1 MNITLTDPSIL
12 DNFSYLFPFPS
23 IVTPILIVIGVLVA
37 AKITGTVLKV
47 VFGVDKWLSFVS
59 SSDSL

>member
-47 VFGVDKWLSFVS
+47 VFGGG
-59 SSDSL
+59 